1 MARNLFGM
9 NGVRAAAVA
18 MVVASGMSGAGEA
31 AFVGYSVVATAV
43 TNSGQ
48 NLVRYEL
55 FANFNGATDTVLNVF
70 NFQASGGWAAHSSA
84 AGGFWHKDNND
95 DSPGVLS
102 QEFGTWSPS
111 VVGSATANRPF
122 DSFLLIGGTPASTNT
137 TTADPSWNAGG
148 NTAGW
153 SRAQIPTGAFPLY
166 NDLGWFNASPPNLQ
180 GRVGTAPNTATQVKL
195 GQFMLSANDTA
206 FRTYTLRIAV
216 NNATVSAPV
225 FSDGSFNIPAPGAI
239 ALLGLAGL
247 TGRRR
252 R

>member
-1 MARNLFGM
+1 MKIGM
-9 NGVRAAAVA
+9 IASLTSLAVSG
-18 MVVASGMSGAGEA
+18 VASA
-31 AFVGYSVVATAV
+31 AFVNYTVVSTNV

-48 NLVRYEL
+48 NLTRYEL
-55 FANFNGATDTVLNVF
+55 FANFNGMTDTVLNVF
-70 NFQASGGWAAHSSA
+70 NFQAQGGWAGHSDA
-84 AGGFWHKDNND
+84 ASGFWHKDNGDTN
-95 DSPGVLS
+95 SGVLM

-111 VVGSATANRPF
+111 LTGSATANRPF
-122 DSFLLIGGTPASTNT
+122 DSFLLIGGTPSAANT
-137 TTADPSWNAGG
+137 TTADPSWNYGG
-148 NTAGW
+148 NPGW
-153 SRAQIPTGAFPLY
+153 GVAQLPLI

-195 GQFMLSANDTA
+195 GQFMLSQTDTA

-216 NNATVSAPV
+216 NNAGVVTPV
-225 FSDGSFNIPAPGAI
+225 FSDGSFTLGAVPTPGAI

>member
-1 MARNLFGM
+1 MKIEM
-9 NGVRAAAVA
+9 SAAIAGLAVSGI
-18 MVVASGMSGAGEA
+18 ASA
-31 AFVGYSVVATAV
+31 AFVNYSVVSTAV

-48 NLVRYEL
+48 SLVRHEL

-84 AGGFWHKDNND
+84 AGGFWHKDNNS
-95 DSPGVLS
+95 DSPGILS
-102 QEFGTWSPS
+102 QSFGTWAPQL
-111 VVGSATANRPF
+111 VGSATLNRPF
-122 DSFLLIGGTPASTNT
+122 DSFLLIGGTPAATNA

-148 NTAGW
+148 NAAGW
-153 SRAQIPTGAFPLY
+153 SMAQIPTGASPLY

-225 FSDGSFNIPAPGAI
+225 FSDGSFTLVPAPGAI

>member
-1 MARNLFGM
+1 MKNEM
-9 NGVRAAAVA
+9 IAAIAGLAVSGI
-18 MVVASGMSGAGEA
+18 ASA
-31 AFVGYSVVATAV
+31 AFVNYTVVSTAV
-43 TNSGQ
+43 TSGGQ
-48 NLVRYEL
+48 SLVRHEL

-70 NFQASGGWAAHSSA
+70 NFQASGGWAAHTDA

-95 DSPGVLS
+95 SNPGVLN
-102 QEFGTWSPS
+102 QEFGTWSPTA
-111 VVGSATANRPF
+111 VGSATLNRPF
-122 DSFLLIGGTPASTNT
+122 DSFLVIGGNTGGTNT
-137 TTADPSWNAGG
+137 TTADPSWNGG
-148 NTAGW
+148 GANPDGW
-153 SRAQIPTGAFPLY
+153 SRAQIPTGPAPLY

-216 NNATVSAPV
+216 NNASVATPV
-225 FSDGSFNIPAPGAI
+225 FSDGSFNLPAPGAI

>member
-1 MARNLFGM
+1 MKSALIASAATLAVTSF
-9 NGVRAAAVA
+9 AAATLT
-18 MVVASGMSGAGEA
+18 GW
-31 AFVGYSVVATAV
+31 SVTATNV

-48 NLVRYEL
+48 SLTRYEV
-55 FANFNGATDTVLNVF
+55 FGNFNGATDTLLNVF
-70 NFQASGGWAAHSSA
+70 NFQATGGWAAHTDA
-84 AGGFWHKDNND
+84 AAGFWHKDNASGNT
-95 DSPGVLS
+95 GVLM
-102 QEFGTWSPS
+102 QEFGTWAPS
-111 VVGSATANRPF
+111 AVGSATLNRPF

-137 TTADPSWNAGG
+137 TTADPSWNGG
-148 NTAGW
+148 GANPAGW

-166 NDLGWFNASPPNLQ
+166 NDLGWFNASPPGLQ
-180 GRVGTAPNTATQVKL
+180 GRVGIAPNTATQVKL

-216 NNATVSAPV
+216 NNASVPTPV
-225 FSDGSFNIPAPGAI
+225 FSDGSFNLPAPGAI

>member
-1 MARNLFGM
+1 MKNEM
-9 NGVRAAAVA
+9 IAAIAGLAVSGI
-18 MVVASGMSGAGEA
+18 ASA
-31 AFVGYSVVATAV
+31 AFVNYTVVSTAV

-48 NLVRYEL
+48 SLVRHEL

-84 AGGFWHKDNND
+84 AGGFWHKDNLD
-95 DSPGVLS
+95 TASPGVLS
-102 QEFGTWSPS
+102 QTSGSWSPTMT
-111 VVGSATANRPF
+111 GSALANRPF
-122 DSFLLIGGTPASTNT
+122 DSFLLIGGNPVAANT
-137 TTADPSWNAGG
+137 TTADPSWGG
-148 NTAGW
+148 NGANPNGW
-153 SRAQIPTGAFPLY
+153 NVAQIPTGASPLY

-195 GQFMLSANDTA
+195 GQFILSANDTA

-216 NNATVSAPV
+216 NNASVATPV
-225 FSDGSFNIPAPGAI
+225 FSDGSFTLVPAPGAI

>member
-1 MARNLFGM
+1 MKIEM
-9 NGVRAAAVA
+9 SAAIAGLAVSGI
-18 MVVASGMSGAGEA
+18 ASA
-31 AFVGYSVVATAV
+31 AFVNYTVVSTAV

-48 NLVRYEL
+48 SLVRHEL

-70 NFQASGGWAAHSSA
+70 NFQASGGWAQHADA

-95 DSPGVLS
+95 TSPGVLS

-111 VVGSATANRPF
+111 AVGSATANRPF

-216 NNATVSAPV
+216 NNASASTPV
-225 FSDGSFNIPAPGAI
+225 FSDGSFTLGAVPAPA
-239 ALLGLAGL
+239 AAPRLLARPSSRPPLW
-247 TGRRR
+247 R
-252 R
+252 

>member
-1 MARNLFGM
+1 MKIEM
-9 NGVRAAAVA
+9 SAAIAGLAVSGI
-18 MVVASGMSGAGEA
+18 ASA
-31 AFVGYSVVATAV
+31 AFVNYTVVSTAV

-48 NLVRYEL
+48 SLVRHEL

-70 NFQASGGWAAHSSA
+70 NFQASGGWAAHTDA
-84 AGGFWHKDNND
+84 AAGFWHKDNLD
-95 DSPGVLS
+95 TASPGILS
-102 QEFGTWSPS
+102 QTSGSWAPTIT
-111 VVGSATANRPF
+111 GSAAANRPF
-122 DSFLLIGGTPASTNT
+122 DSFLLIGGNPVAANT
-137 TTADPSWNAGG
+137 TTADPSWGYGG
-148 NTAGW
+148 ANPDGW
-153 SRAQIPTGAFPLY
+153 NIAQLPLA

-180 GRVGTAPNTATQVKL
+180 GRVGTAPNTATTVKI

-216 NNATVSAPV
+216 NNASSSTPT
-225 FSDGSFNIPAPGAI
+225 FSDGSFCLCVPAPGAI